1 MNTNTNLQLKKDS
14 ELISNIKEDDILEVK
29 PKIVQEVPKVVENVH
44 IEPKSVNSIFT
55 AILIIFIIVIVGVI
69 VWIIWKKP
77 GTNSKVLNSVKEDYE
92 RTKKELIT
100 LKNQNKFLKDN
111 EMNLSKENKG
121 LKDELDNYKKISS
134 LKVVANH
141 TNNKVEVQDVQEPV
155 MNIMGE
161 KAKSFKQRKQELY
174 QKVSTKDDA
183 VPSEDKT
190 EVMQFETNVN
200 DNLSANKSVHN
211 YEGEPIK
218 QDGNDES
225 EDIDVTSVFN

>member
-14 ELISNIKEDDILEVK
+14 PELIPNIKEDDILEVK
-29 PKIVQEVPKVVENVH
+29 PKIVQEVPKIVENVH

-77 GTNSKVLNSVKEDYE
+77 GTNSNVLNSVREDYE

-121 LKDELDNYKKISS
+121 LKDELDNYKKMSAPKIA
-134 LKVVANH
+134 ANH
-141 TNNKVEVQDVQEPV
+141 THNKVEVQDVQEPV
-155 MNIMGE
+155 MNITGK

-174 QKVSTKDDA
+174 QKVSTKDDE
-183 VPSEDKT
+183 PCENKT
-190 EVMQFETNVN
+190 EVMQFKTNVN
-200 DNLSANKSVHN
+200 DNLAANKNVHN
-211 YEGEPIK
+211 YKEGPTK
-218 QDGNDES
+218 QDRSDES
-225 EDIDVTSVFN
+225 EDIDITSVFN

>member
-1 MNTNTNLQLKKDS
+1 MNTNTNLQLKKDT

-111 EMNLSKENKG
+111 EMNLSKENKE

-134 LKVVANH
+134 LKVVSNH
-141 TNNKVEVQDVQEPV
+141 TNNKVEVQDAQEPV
-155 MNIMGE
+155 MNITGE

-174 QKVSTKDDA
+174 QKVSTKDDDG
-183 VPSEDKT
+183 PNEDKT

-200 DNLSANKSVHN
+200 DNLAANKSVHN
-211 YEGEPIK
+211 YEGGPTK

-225 EDIDVTSVFN
+225 EDIDVTSAFN

>member
-14 ELISNIKEDDILEVK
+14 PELIPNIKEDDILEVK
-29 PKIVQEVPKVVENVH
+29 PKIVQEVPKIVENVH
-44 IEPKSVNSIFT
+44 IEPKSVNSILT

-77 GTNSKVLNSVKEDYE
+77 GTNSNVLNSVREDYE

-121 LKDELDNYKKISS
+121 LKDELDNYKKMSAPKIA
-134 LKVVANH
+134 ANH

-155 MNIMGE
+155 MNITGK

-174 QKVSTKDDA
+174 QKVSTKDDE
-183 VPSEDKT
+183 PCENKT
-190 EVMQFETNVN
+190 EVMQFKTNVN
-200 DNLSANKSVHN
+200 DNLAANKNVHN
-211 YEGEPIK
+211 YKEGPTK
-218 QDGNDES
+218 QDRSDES
-225 EDIDVTSVFN
+225 EDIDITSVFN